1 MDSISVLFRV
11 VPWLYTFHTMA
22 TPRIGVAKQ
31 AIVIT
36 GLQAVRANID
46 RYFAAAAGLYPLA
59 GVFFEGEAAG
69 I

>member
-1 MDSISVLFRV
+1 MKLRAI
-11 VPWLYTFHTMA
+11 PWLILLCTITIG
-22 TPRIGVAKQ
+22 RIGVAKQ

-36 GLQAVRANID
+36 GLQAVIADIY